1 MAAELLTDP
10 PQALPSVDVFSL
22 GVTLWE
28 CATLREP
35 PRSGDEWRALREHAV
50 WPCRGNLSSESHDLL
65 CKMVAK
71 DGAARC
77 ARPSFAQP
85 PPTRAPNRVIG

>member
-35 PRSGDEWRALREHAV
+35 PRSGDEWRALRESAS
-50 WPCRGNLSSESHDLL
+50 WPARDNLTNEMLDLL

-71 DGAARC
+71 DGATRC
-77 ARPSFAQP
+77 V
-85 PPTRAPNRVIG
+85 APRH